1 MVMTVRMIII
11 IIILTINTIF
21 DIFNI
26 IFSLHDDRYHKQSH
40 YINMFITIIVY
51 IYVYIYCCC
60 FFKILLII
68 CMNILLL

>member
-1 MVMTVRMIII
+1 MTVRMIII

-26 IFSLHDDRYHKQSH
+26 LFGLHDDRYHKQSH

-51 IYVYIYCCC
+51 ICIH
-60 FFKILLII
+60 
-68 CMNILLL
+68 ILLLFL

>member
-1 MVMTVRMIII
+1 MVMTVRMIIIII

-26 IFSLHDDRYHKQSH
+26 LFGLHDDRYHKQSH

-51 IYVYIYCCC
+51 ICIH
-60 FFKILLII
+60 
-68 CMNILLL
+68 ILLLFL